1 MEDVVGDFV
10 VEGVLADLL
19 GGPVGDGVDFVCV
32 VGEVFFD
39 DLDFGALHSLVAAK
53 SGDPSVGFAQGFIEG
68 VDLADFA
75 AEFAVV
81 DAFVEEVHAVLADH
95 ASDFTNVW
103 VVDFHLGVVAAGDA
117 VHEIVGLF
125 EESHGV
131 ECGESGFGVDLPVHV
146 EDGHSVDGE
155 RGHLD
160 GAIAEGIVDPLED
173 V

>member
-1 MEDVVGDFV
+1 MAYLF
-10 VEGVLADLL
+10 

-39 DLDFGALHSLVAAK
+39 DLDFGALHSLVAPKA
-53 SGDPSVGFAQGFIEG
+53 GDPCVGFAEG
-68 VDLADFA
+68 LVEWVDLADFA

-95 ASDFTNVW
+95 SSDFTYVR

-117 VHEIVGLF
+117 VHEIVCLF
-125 EESHGV
+125 EETHGV
-131 ECGESGFGVDLPVHV
+131 EGCESGFRVDLPVHV

-160 GAIAEGIVDPLED
+160 GAVAEGIVGPLED
-173 V
+173 L